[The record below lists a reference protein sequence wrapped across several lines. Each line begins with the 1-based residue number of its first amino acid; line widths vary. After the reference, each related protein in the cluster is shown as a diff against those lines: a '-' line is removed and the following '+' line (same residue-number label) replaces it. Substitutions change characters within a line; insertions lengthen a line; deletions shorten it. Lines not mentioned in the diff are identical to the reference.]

1 MSGDDPQLSVPFWPV
16 LLLVL
21 AFSLFLCV
29 EIYSVLRV
37 TDRIEQQHAAVTK
50 RAQLMESQMAASKT
64 WQTMLEGMANDLLDL
79 GKSDSEVRKLVE
91 KYQIRK
97 NQPVAPPESKGDKDS
112 KPAE

>member
-1 MSGDDPQLSVPFWPV
+1 MSDDPQFSVPFWPL

-21 AFSLFLCV
+21 AFNLFLCV
-29 EIYSVLRV
+29 EIHSVRRV

-50 RAQLMESQMAASKT
+50 RSQLMESQMAASRT

-79 GKSDSEVRKLVE
+79 AKSDSEVRKLVD

-97 NQPVAPPESKGDKDS
+97 NQPVAPADTKGDKDS